1 MAQPADDTG
10 NQWYTCSW
18 VTRQHCRLRMLNQM
32 HLDAQGSEDEM
43 EEDKEMILNVE
54 IDLFL
59 LTSSNKSHNFLNSI
73 LVGFHNKKNATKI
86 LSFLI

>member
-1 MAQPADDTG
+1 
-10 NQWYTCSW
+10 
-18 VTRQHCRLRMLNQM
+18 M

-43 EEDKEMILNVE
+43 EEDKEMILNAE

-73 LVGFHNKKNATKI
+73 LVAFHDKKKCYKNTFLPYITKKTANT
-86 LSFLI
+86 

>member
-1 MAQPADDTG
+1 
-10 NQWYTCSW
+10 
-18 VTRQHCRLRMLNQM
+18 M

-43 EEDKEMILNVE
+43 EEDKEMILNAE

-73 LVGFHNKKNATKI
+73 LVAFHNKKKCYKNTFLPYITKKTANT
-86 LSFLI
+86 